1 MINVLPYERVD
12 VLSKYKELID
22 ELEVVKF
29 TGRVERIVGLTIESV
44 GPAVKY
50 GDMCKIKTGQSQYLY
65 AEVVGFNKNRVILMP
80 IGDMKG
86 VVAGTEVYAV
96 GTSLTAPVGPEL

>member
-1 MINVLPYERVD
+1 MINILPYDRVD

-29 TGRVERIVGLTIESV
+29 TGIVERIVGLTIESV

-50 GDMCKIKTGQSQYLY
+50 GDLCKIKTGQSQYLY
-65 AEVVGFNKNRVILMP
+65 AEVVGFNRNRVILMP

-86 VVAGTEVYAV
+86 VVAGA
-96 GTSLTAPVGPEL
+96 